1 MYMNTKNKILHDN
14 IFVSE
19 LNTKQNK
26 SSIDNKFN
34 DTKISIQGIKVR
46 SPDERSELNT
56 LT

>member
-1 MYMNTKNKILHDN
+1 MNTKNKILHDN